1 MVSIFR
7 SYVFMRVDDGKY
19 RNKTVKFNGEL
30 NFDVMMSVG
39 WDKYRIKE
47 NGMSKR
53 KMKFLYNILVF
64 DYSRKVYFLIYILIC
79 ICIFK
84 IYSIFV

>member
-47 NGMSKR
+47 NGMSKY
-53 KMKFLYNILVF
+53 KMKFLYNMLVI
-64 DYSRKVYFLIYILIC
+64 DYSRKVYFLIYI
-79 ICIFK
+79 
-84 IYSIFV
+84 

>member
-47 NGMSKR
+47 NGMSKY
-53 KMKFLYNILVF
+53 KMKFLYNILVI
-64 DYSRKVYFLIYILIC
+64 DYSRKVYFLIYIYIDMYMY
-79 ICIFK
+79 F
-84 IYSIFV
+84 

>member
-1 MVSIFR
+1 
-7 SYVFMRVDDGKY
+7 MRVDDGKY

-47 NGMSKR
+47 NGMSKC
-53 KMKFLYNILVF
+53 KMKFLYNILVI
-64 DYSRKVYFLIYILIC
+64 DYSRKVYFLIYI
-79 ICIFK
+79 
-84 IYSIFV
+84 